1 LQDSFQSHF
10 CDFAEEADYI
20 SHFINSLPFS
30 EQTIMKMPN
39 NIQMEL
45 IDLKANSIL
54 KPNFDELFSLLR
66 ASEIS
71 VSCDP

>member
-1 LQDSFQSHF
+1 
-10 CDFAEEADYI
+10 
-20 SHFINSLPFS
+20 
-30 EQTIMKMPN
+30 
-39 NIQMEL
+39 MEL